1 MPHDRQAAWTGAP
14 DWPRMPPLTT
24 QVAIREDGQ
33 MTWCGELH
41 FGITRGN
48 LLVIHGIRPKSA
60 KGLPKSLHASLPYL
74 PLIGRFSGITDN
86 RNPCMPPRHA
96 LLAARVVAT
105 WWAVWGGQF
114 DLGSNPSLRRFPAC
128 HTCGKGLTPQF
139 TLSWVHFGLHWCWF
153 LNYIAIHIKRISLQN
168 QNFAMTCTWLA
179 WWHHVYWVKGS
190 T

>member
-1 MPHDRQAAWTGAP
+1 MPHDRHAARTGAP
-14 DWPRMPPLTT
+14 NWLRMPPTYHT
-24 QVAIREDGQ
+24 SSNERGGQ
-33 MTWCGELH
+33 MTWSGELH
-41 FGITRGN
+41 FGTTKGN
-48 LLVIHGIRPKSA
+48 PLVIQGIGAKSA
-60 KGLPKSLHASLPYL
+60 KGPPKSLPCPACLHAYL
-74 PLIGRFSGITDN
+74 WSGRFSGITAWD
-86 RNPCMPPRHA
+86 PSVCKSLHA
-96 LLAARVVAT
+96 ACVVVT

>member
-1 MPHDRQAAWTGAP
+1 MISFATPPLNMKIMIGNIIVQRLAKGIHKDALINNKHRKRSRDEVRSQFRPMPHDRHATRIGAP

-105 WWAVWGGQF
+105 WWAV
-114 DLGSNPSLRRFPAC
+114 
-128 HTCGKGLTPQF
+128 
-139 TLSWVHFGLHWCWF
+139 
-153 LNYIAIHIKRISLQN
+153 
-168 QNFAMTCTWLA
+168 
-179 WWHHVYWVKGS
+179 
-190 T
+190 